1 MNTVNATELNVANR
15 NLKMINM
22 EPKNVEYL
30 KYFLVY
36 MLLEK
41 QKLFFV
47 YNFLMNNQTPIK

>member
-1 MNTVNATELNVANR
+1 MNTMNAIELNVANK
-15 NLKMINM
+15 NLKIINM

-47 YNFLMNNQTPIK
+47 YNFFTTPTK